1 MDSPLAGKRVAVLAE
16 NMYEDMELW
25 YPLIRLREAGA
36 EVSVVAPTAGATYK
50 SKHGLEVKADM
61 SAEDAKPR
69 QFDAVIIPGGFAPDY
84 MRRSEAMV
92 RFVRD
97 AYEEGK
103 VVGAICHAGSML
115 VSAQVLKG
123 KTVTCYKSIKDDV
136 TNAGGIYVD
145 RAVVRDG
152 DLITSRVPDDLPAF
166 CREII
171 SALSTKT
178 AHRDNAAAPS
188 PRHELDDERSLPKKG
203 LSRLHFA
210 RLKIWKVFSVPSVIF
225 SSR

>member
-16 NMYEDMELW
+16 NMYEDLELW

-50 SKHGLEVKADM
+50 SKHGLEVKADL
-61 SAEDAKPR
+61 SAEDAKAK
-69 QFDAVIIPGGFAPDY
+69 QFDAVVIPGGFAPDY

-92 RFVRD
+92 RFVKD
-97 AYEEGK
+97 ANDEGK
-103 VVGAICHAGSML
+103 VVAAICHAGSML
-115 VSAQVLKG
+115 VSAKVLKG

-136 TNAGGIYVD
+136 VNAGGNYVD

-166 CREII
+166 CGEII
-171 SALSTKT
+171 AALSTKK
-178 AHRDNAAAPS
+178 AGSGNQAARPLAQT
-188 PRHELDDERSLPKKG
+188 RTR
-203 LSRLHFA
+203 
-210 RLKIWKVFSVPSVIF
+210 
-225 SSR
+225 

>member
-36 EVSVVAPTAGATYK
+36 EVSVVAPTAGAIYK
-50 SKHGLEVKADM
+50 SKHGLEVKADL
-61 SAEDAKPR
+61 SAEDAKAE
-69 QFDAVIIPGGFAPDY
+69 QFDAVVIPGGFAPDY

-92 RFVRD
+92 RFVKD
-97 AYEEGK
+97 ANDEGK
-103 VVGAICHAGSML
+103 VVAAICHAGSML
-115 VSAQVLKG
+115 VSAKVLRG

-136 TNAGGIYVD
+136 VNAGGNYVD

-166 CREII
+166 CSEII
-171 SALSTKT
+171 AALSTTKT
-178 AHRDNAAAPS
+178 GSRGHAARPLAQT
-188 PRHELDDERSLPKKG
+188 RTR
-203 LSRLHFA
+203 
-210 RLKIWKVFSVPSVIF
+210 
-225 SSR
+225 